1 MFRNSIDK
9 LVISDHISDF
19 TPWDLTNF
27 FQGCWVGGF
36 GFVARSALVGKSVDC
51 HVADKKYADCLVGWQ
66 SLSVSLT
73 FAMGDILI
81 RGRYKIQMLVNPVL

>member
-51 HVADKKYADCLVGWQ
+51 HVADKKYADCMLTISF
-66 SLSVSLT
+66 SLQCSVSYS
-73 FAMGDILI
+73 ILYSAI
-81 RGRYKIQMLVNPVL
+81 VSGIKVYSNA